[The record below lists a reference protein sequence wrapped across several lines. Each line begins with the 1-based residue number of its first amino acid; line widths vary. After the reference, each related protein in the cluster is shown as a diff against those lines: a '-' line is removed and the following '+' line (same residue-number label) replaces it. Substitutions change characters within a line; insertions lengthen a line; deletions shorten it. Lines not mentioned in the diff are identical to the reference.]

1 MIRPEA
7 SRRGAGCDPDGLP
20 LMLPEA
26 SRYWVVAPEQLP
38 VRVSALPVIRPL
50 ASRYSV
56 RALPPT
62 FGRVLAA

>member
-1 MIRPEA
+1 
-7 SRRGAGCDPDGLP
+7 
-20 LMLPEA
+20 MLPEA